1 MSEQDINETITHFW
15 NTYEAEGVD
24 AALNEARAR
33 SENDDLKNIEDA
45 VPALVEEARNRNI
58 DILQFLGELDEARAN
73 EQVDAVEAQEDN
85 SGEEDASGTDN
96 GSSGV
101 SADSSDEASEPQAED
116 ESSSA
121 RDADGEDRS

>member
-73 EQVDAVEAQEDN
+73 EQVDA
-85 SGEEDASGTDN
+85 GEEDASGTDN